1 MDAQKLKGWLWLVV
15 EAIVFIAI
23 IAGVYSYMSNK
34 LDKTEQN
41 LIVAEG
47 QLHEVQLKNGE
58 LISVRDS
65 HIATI
70 NDLEKLLGVTKSEAK
85 DLQKKLDSKIAYISN
100 IESQVKIEYIETV
113 RDSIVYVDSTKNH
126 IISRFYY
133 NDQWLSFTGENDI
146 WLNPYDCNT
155 VLNNIKME
163 VPLTIGLT
171 NDYQV
176 FAKSDNPYV
185 QFTNIDGVVIDEEKL
200 RPKKRKINWGFQI
213 GFGAMYD
220 ILHSQMTIGPYGGVG
235 IEFNF

>member
-23 IAGVYSYMSNK
+23 IAGVYGYMSNK

-133 NDQWLSFTGENDI
+133 NDQWLSFAGENDI

>member
-41 LIVAEG
+41 LTVAEG

-133 NDQWLSFTGENDI
+133 NDQWLSFTGENNI

-235 IEFNF
+235 VEFNF